1 MRTRQIHLVSG
12 EEPALLDVV
21 EAFEAVCLDLD
32 VTPDAIRRNR
42 CPPAAVGLDG
52 GDGGATDRDG
62 SEGDPARPD
71 WAAPLSP
78 SLLAVVGENASR
90 VSYARITGPYVLG
103 RVVRERVPGDA
114 AVGLQV
120 DDVLDGRVTG
130 RTVYHYDPAA
140 AAYVETPGN

>member
-21 EAFEAVCLDLD
+21 ETFEAACLDLE
-32 VTPDAIRRNR
+32 VTPDVIRRSR

-52 GDGGATDRDG
+52 GDGGTTDRDG

-78 SLLAVVGENASR
+78 SLLAVVGEDASR

-140 AAYVETPGN
+140 AAYVEAPGS